1 MVAGSGERKGC
12 DARTHHAR
20 ARSAAE
26 LHEGRA
32 GDPRPGGA
40 RSRPAD
46 RAHRAALRRTDVGGL
61 LRPARPAPAGPEP
74 RGRLRQPRHADG
86 RGPDRDGAG
95 VHREFTGPGRGLR
108 RRQLHDR
115 GGAGRREARRAD
127 GARGGRPAQLRRL
140 DARGD
145 QPAADRPAMRA
156 AVRHVTGGGRPP
168 GARGAPGG
176 RGAPGRESDDR
187 HAAGQH
193 GPLRHGGGPG
203 RARAAGPVCGRDP
216 APAVQ
221 RGRPGVGGRPGPGSA
236 RGRGRAGRDH
246 SGAPARPGRAGGRR
260 AGFRRAGRSPAAAR
274 HSPARLSGVHR
285 PGPWRAGGDHGLR
298 RGAGGN
304 HAAPGAVPD
313 PAAEHRAA
321 DHRDQREQPP
331 GHPARAGRVGA
342 QGVRR
347 RAVRGRAAAAMGRSG
362 RAAYRPHRHGVAGP
376 GVPVTP
382 AEGTLGEPQ
391 GHILSEPHRHGTPR
405 VHGVEVDA
413 VAEVDEPQDA
423 AAGDPGLAAERDRLA
438 RALRE
443 TRLQLAMTQSR
454 LSALEQ
460 SATME
465 LGRTLVRAARRP
477 WSRGVQLPADL
488 LRLWRERGG
497 LTGPGAATLALA
509 SAQLGDL
516 AGSGE
521 RFLSAL
527 TAPGLDAPGRESAGW
542 TPPGLVITGVL
553 TEQACATLA
562 PDAAV
567 HPLLP
572 HDADVVL
579 ESTGADLVCIE
590 AAAMLAGSAW
600 AYAADPAATDRGRR
614 LGRLIAA
621 ARALGK
627 PVIFVRNIPAHLA
640 PGLDWVAA
648 SCDAVS
654 GEGFGVQLARFNPVS
669 LDGSRPSGPVY
680 AGPRDPR
687 EPAALRALLDALT
700 SGDPGPGLVR
710 VTGQVPWRR
719 RPALYREHA
728 LFVTASAD
736 QAREQLACGAH
747 VIMIGDGPPVAGAVA
762 ADGGS
767 WDAAALREVAGTLR
781 GRAPL
786 AMTGIRPVLRELFT
800 AHATPAR
807 LAALGRLAGFGDHVI
822 SGRRIA
828 VLAHADD

>member
-20 ARSAAE
+20 ARGPAE

-46 RAHRAALRRTDVGGL
+46 RAHRAALRPTDVGGL
-61 LRPARPAPAGPEP
+61 LRPARPAPAGCEP

-86 RGPDRDGAG
+86 RGPDRDGTG

-115 GGAGRREARRAD
+115 GGAGRREAWRAD
-127 GARGGRPAQLRRL
+127 GARGGRAAQLRRL

-145 QPAADRPAMRA
+145 QPAADRPAVRA
-156 AVRHVTGGGRPP
+156 AVRHVAGGGWPP
-168 GARGAPGG
+168 GPRGPPGG
-176 RGAPGRESDDR
+176 GGAPGREPDDR

-193 GPLRHGGGPG
+193 GPLRHGGGRG
-203 RARAAGPVCGRDP
+203 RARAAGPVRGRDP

-221 RGRPGVGGRPGPGSA
+221 RGRPGGGGRPGPGSA
-236 RGRGRAGRDH
+236 RGRGRTGRDH
-246 SGAPARPGRAGGRR
+246 PGAPARPGRAGGRR
-260 AGFRRAGRSPAAAR
+260 AGFQRAGFQRAGFRRAGRPSAAAR
-274 HSPARLSGVHR
+274 HSPARLPGVHR
-285 PGPWRAGGDHGLR
+285 PGPRRAGGDHGLR

-347 RAVRGRAAAAMGRSG
+347 RAVRGRAAAAVGRSG
-362 RAAYRPHRHGVAGP
+362 RPAYRPHRHGVAGP

-382 AEGTLGEPQ
+382 AEGTLGEPRE
-391 GHILSEPHRHGTPR
+391 HILSEPPGQEVHEVHEVHGVP
-405 VHGVEVDA
+405 GVEVDA

-423 AAGDPGLAAERDRLA
+423 AVGDPGLAAERDRLA

-488 LRLWRERGG
+488 VRLWRERGG
-497 LTGPGAATLALA
+497 LTGPGAATLTLA

-527 TAPGLDAPGRESAGW
+527 TAPGLGAPGRESASW

-553 TEQACATLA
+553 TAQACATLA

-600 AYAADPAATDRGRR
+600 AYAGDPAATDRGRR

-627 PVIFVRNIPAHLA
+627 PVIFIRNVPAHLA

-654 GEGFGVQLARFNPVS
+654 DDGFGVQLARFNPIG
-669 LDGSRPSGPVY
+669 LAGSRPGHPVY

-687 EPAALRALLDALT
+687 QTPAVRALLDTIAADT
-700 SGDPGPGLVR
+700 GPGWVR
-710 VTGQVPWRR
+710 VTGSVPWHRL
-719 RPALYREHA
+719 PELYREHA
-728 LFVTASAD
+728 VFVTASAD
-736 QAREQLACGAH
+736 QAGEQLACGAR
-747 VIMIGDGPPVAGAVA
+747 VITIGGEPAAGTVPVGDNLVA
-762 ADGGS
+762 AD
-767 WDAAALREVAGTLR
+767 
-781 GRAPL
+781 
-786 AMTGIRPVLRELFT
+786 
-800 AHATPAR
+800 
-807 LAALGRLAGFGDHVI
+807 LAALQEKLAELEACPPRSAAEIGRASCREGV
-822 SGRRIA
+822 
-828 VLAHADD
+828 